1 MHAVPISGKLMAP
14 LVKDPAARR
23 DVNVIGLVSLAHGTS
38 HFFHLL
44 LPPLFP
50 WLMPTFGLSF
60 TEVGALMTIFF
71 VVSGIGQAASGFVVD
86 RFGPRRVLYFG
97 VGCLALSGFALAVAD
112 RYALLALSAA
122 LAGMGNSVFHPVDF
136 TILNRRVSLHRLGY
150 AFSAHGLSGNLGWAA
165 APLFMAGIA
174 ALAGWQWAGLGAGL
188 FACGVLALLIWRRD
202 LLEVEERSAQPAG
215 QARTDPL
222 HSPFSFLQSPAVWLC
237 FGFFFVTT
245 LALGVLQTFSPALLN
260 KVYGLS
266 LAAATS
272 CLTAYMLGGAAGI
285 LAGGVLASRSAS
297 HDRLITGALSLS
309 TLCALI
315 LALAIVPA
323 WSVVALMAILGFG
336 VGLAGPS
343 RDLLVRRAA
352 TAGFGKAAFGRV
364 YGFVYSGLDVGFA
377 IAPLVFG
384 PLMDRGHFT
393 AVLGGVALLQALAIV
408 SALSVGMQSR
418 LGRSVVNGAG

>member
-1 MHAVPISGKLMAP
+1 MPP
-14 LVKDPAARR
+14 LLKDPAARR
-23 DVNVIGLVSLAHGTS
+23 DVRVIGLVSLAHGTS

-50 WLMPTFGLSF
+50 WLMHDFGLSF

-71 VVSGIGQAASGFVVD
+71 VISGTGQAVSGFVVD
-86 RFGPRRVLYFG
+86 RFGPRRVLFFG
-97 VGCLALSGFALAVAD
+97 VACLALSGFALGLAD
-112 RYALLALSAA
+112 SYATLALSAG
-122 LAGMGNSVFHPVDF
+122 LAGLGNSVFHPVDF
-136 TILNRRVSLHRLGY
+136 TILNRRVSLQRLGY

-174 ALAGWQWAGLGAGL
+174 ALAGWHWAGFGAGL
-188 FACGVLALLIWRRD
+188 LATSVLTLLIWQRD
-202 LLEVEERSAQPAG
+202 LLEVEERGTQAAQPS
-215 QARTDPL
+215 RTEPL
-222 HSPFSFLQSPAVWLC
+222 RSPFAFLQSPGVWLC
-237 FGFFFVTT
+237 FSFFFVTT

-285 LAGGVLASRSAS
+285 LAGGVLASRSGGS
-297 HDRLITGALSLS
+297 HDRVITGALSLS

-315 LALAIVPA
+315 LAMAIVPA
-323 WSVVALMAILGFG
+323 WSVVALMAVLGFG

-343 RDLLVRRAA
+343 RDLLVRHAA

-418 LGRSVVNGAG
+418 VGRRAVSPG